1 MAETPGGE
9 ARPLINENPELQS
22 YYQSLESRVGYRLVL
37 GGTRHFGYWYVRMLF
52 IASPGSKHHFEVL
65 GWRLRGSGLLPGTSS
80 GRMALRSSSGDSY
93 GMAPAYGF
101 PLVVRALPAVT
112 HPVLWWTACSH
123 GWKAALHSG
132 GA

>member
-9 ARPLINENPELQS
+9 ARPLINDNPELQS

-65 GWRLRGSGLLPGTSS
+65 GWR
-80 GRMALRSSSGDSY
+80 
-93 GMAPAYGF
+93 
-101 PLVVRALPAVT
+101 
-112 HPVLWWTACSH
+112 
-123 GWKAALHSG
+123 
-132 GA
+132 